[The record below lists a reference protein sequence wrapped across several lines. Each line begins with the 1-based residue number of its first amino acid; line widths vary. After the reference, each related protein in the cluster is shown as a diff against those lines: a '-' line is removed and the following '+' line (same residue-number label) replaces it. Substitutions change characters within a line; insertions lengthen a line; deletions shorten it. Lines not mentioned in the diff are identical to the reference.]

1 MIELPHHFLNALFM
15 ILIVFAAMNRARQP
29 SGAEKELAPQ
39 SVRFPRSLDQPVR
52 PEPRAMRLPCPHKLH
67 APMISQA

>member
-15 ILIVFAAMNRARQP
+15 ILIIFAAMNRARQR

-39 SVRFPRSLDQPVR
+39 SVRFPS
-52 PEPRAMRLPCPHKLH
+52 
-67 APMISQA
+67 